1 MSHPFL
7 QALRTP
13 QTDAVLAQAEKG
25 SVVAL
30 TGLNETLAVLMAAFV
45 AEETGKRVLFLSPSD
60 LQAVHAGDDAAQV
73 LGSSACTLV
82 GGEIDL
88 TRGTSGQESA
98 WRRLESLSRAIRGEV
113 KLLCAS
119 AEAVQQRMGD
129 PAMFRNAMINLKLGD
144 RIPPEDLLDKM
155 VRAGY
160 ERVELVEGKGQCAR
174 RGDIVDIYSPDT
186 AHAIRIEFFDDEID
200 GIRAFDAISQRS
212 LENLDE
218 ARIAPASEALLSPDE
233 TDAAAQR
240 MREALQ
246 ILSGKSESEPLFD
259 DLPPM
264 PEDEDETSSPDP
276 FPFQGKGS
284 NPSPDQSPSPERR
297 GDRGEVSKGV
307 RVEVLSHRMASLMR
321 DAEAVSQGLPFRRIR
336 FWLPVLETKVHTLA
350 DWVQPEIVFLYEPDQ
365 LRERMRTRKAG
376 FLQDLTAAI
385 ERGEAVK
392 AQEALLMP
400 WEDVLSSV
408 KDCGTVACTELLRG
422 LGGLKPEAVENLEA
436 VPLAGYGSQLRTLA
450 EDLNHWHELGWR
462 VALLSGGVARGQ
474 RLAVSLGELG
484 AQATFSENETSL
496 PEGEA
501 VILPM
506 SFTRGFS
513 WPGARLVVASDTD
526 IWGSGYRKSRSR
538 RNAGEKISAFTELHK
553 GDYVVHEDHGVG
565 LYRGVTRLMQGGAW
579 RDYLLIQYDGSD
591 KLYVPVD
598 QFQRVQRYIG
608 NLANPPKLNRIGGGE
623 WHRQKGRVK
632 ESLRKIAFD
641 LTALYAARVQ
651 TPGHAFAPDTPWQR
665 EFEDQ
670 FPYELTPDQE
680 QSVREITHDMEE
692 KRNMDRLLIGD
703 VGYGKTEV
711 SLRAAFKAVMDG
723 KQVAILAPTTILAQ
737 QHYNTVK
744 HRFAG
749 FPVTCDVLSR
759 FRSPKEQK
767 DILQRTAAGKIDILI
782 GTHRL
787 LAKDVKF
794 KDLGLL
800 IVDEEQRFGVQH
812 KEIIK
817 HMKTQMDVLTLSAT
831 PIPRTLHMSM
841 VGIRDMSVLETPPE
855 DRVPVQTHVV
865 EYSDALVRDAI
876 LRELARGGQVYFLYN
891 RVRSIERFYQ
901 RLRAL
906 VPEARI
912 GVAHGQMREHGLED
926 VMMDFY
932 AGSYDVLLCT
942 TIIESGLDVPT
953 ANTLIVFDAER
964 FGLSQLYQLRGRV
977 GRSSRQ
983 AYAYFTVRPDKM
995 LTETAEQR
1003 LNAIREF
1010 TEFGAG
1016 FRIAMRDLE
1025 IRGAGNILGPE
1036 QHGHLATV
1044 GYEMYC
1050 KLMEETMAEAQGIP
1064 DRSELETR
1072 IDLRVDAYLPED
1084 YITDE
1089 KQRLEIYRRIAG
1101 ITSDADREDIVDELL
1116 DRYGNP
1122 PPPVDTLLDV
1132 SRLRSLL
1139 SRIGVSQIRSTEAG
1153 LQLKV
1158 DSHYVPDPM
1167 RLLQAMK
1174 ETDRRLSI
1182 PPRPVNTILLKGTWS
1197 SETDALHDALQ
1208 VFRRLNEKLD
1218 ELEKE
1223 QESKTTELS
1232 TGR

>member
-1 MSHPFL
+1 MSHPLL
-7 QALRTP
+7 QALQTP
-13 QTDAVLAQAEKG
+13 QTDALLALAGKG
-25 SVVAL
+25 GTVAL
-30 TGLNETLAVLMAAFV
+30 TGLNETLAVLLAART

-60 LQAVHAGDDAAQV
+60 LQAAHAGDDAAQV
-73 LGSSACTLV
+73 LGTGAGTLV

-88 TRGTSGQESA
+88 TRGATGQESA
-98 WRRLESLSRAIRGEV
+98 WRRLESLSRAVRGEV
-113 KLLCAS
+113 KLLCVS
-119 AEAVQQRMGD
+119 AEAIQQRMGN
-129 PAMFRNAMINLKLGD
+129 PAVFRDALISLRLGD
-144 RIPPEDLLDKM
+144 RIRPEDLLDRLI
-155 VRAGY
+155 RAGY
-160 ERVELVEGKGQCAR
+160 ERVDLVEGKGQCAH

-186 AHAIRIEFFDDEID
+186 AHAFRIEFFDDEID

-218 ARIAPASEALLSPDE
+218 ALIAPASEALLAPGEAED
-233 TDAAAQR
+233 AAQR
-240 MREALQ
+240 MRAALQ
-246 ILSGKSESEPLFD
+246 ALSGQPESGPLFD

-264 PEDEDETSSPDP
+264 PEDEEDEEARKTEKPD
-276 FPFQGKGS
+276 GK
-284 NPSPDQSPSPERR
+284 PSPSATRTAI
-297 GDRGEVSKGV
+297 
-307 RVEVLSHRMASLMR
+307 LSHRMAGLMR
-321 DAEAVSQGLPFRRIR
+321 DAEAVAQGLPFRRIR
-336 FWLPVLETKVHTLA
+336 FWLPVLETETHTLT
-350 DWVQPEIVFLYEPDQ
+350 DWIQPDIVFLFEPDQ
-365 LRERMRTRKAG
+365 LRERMRTRQAG

-392 AQEALLMP
+392 DQEALLMP
-400 WEDVLSSV
+400 WEDVLSSLNG
-408 KDCGTVACTELLRG
+408 CGKVACTELLRG
-422 LGGLKPEAVENLEA
+422 LGGLKPESVENLEA
-436 VPLAGYGSQLRTLA
+436 NSLAGYGSQLRTLA
-450 EDLNHWHELGWR
+450 EDLNRWHEQGWR

-484 AQATFSENETSL
+484 AEASFSESEKPLADGETT
-496 PEGEA
+496 
-501 VILPM
+501 ILPM
-506 SFTRGFS
+506 TFTRGFS

-538 RNAGEKISAFTELHK
+538 RNAGEKISAFTELHE

-608 NLANPPKLNRIGGGE
+608 NPANPPKLNRIGGGE
-623 WHRQKGRVK
+623 WRRQKGRVK

-641 LTALYAARVQ
+641 LTALYAARVH

-680 QSVREITHDMEE
+680 QSVREITRDMEE

-737 QHYNTVK
+737 QHYNTVRK
-744 HRFAG
+744 RFAG

-767 DILQRTAAGKIDILI
+767 EILQRAAAGKIDILI
-782 GTHRL
+782 GTHRI
-787 LAKDVKF
+787 LAKDVQF

-1044 GYEMYC
+1044 GYAMYC

-1084 YITDE
+1084 YIADE

-1101 ITSDADREDIVDELL
+1101 ISSDADREDILDELL
-1116 DRYGNP
+1116 DRFGDP
-1122 PPPVDTLLDV
+1122 PQPVDTLLDV

-1139 SRIGVSQIRSTEAG
+1139 SRIGVSQIRTAENG

-1158 DSHYVPDPM
+1158 DSQFVPDPM
-1167 RLLQAMK
+1167 KLLQAMR

-1182 PPRPVNTILLKGTWS
+1182 PPRPVNTVLLQGTWPS
-1197 SETDALHDALQ
+1197 DTEALHDALQ

-1223 QESKTTELS
+1223 EEANLTEDS